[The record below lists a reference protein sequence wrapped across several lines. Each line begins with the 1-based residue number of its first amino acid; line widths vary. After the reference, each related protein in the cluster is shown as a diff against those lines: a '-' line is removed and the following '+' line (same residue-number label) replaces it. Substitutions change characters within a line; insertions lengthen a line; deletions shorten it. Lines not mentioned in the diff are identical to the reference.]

1 MYNNT
6 STMLTSIVVCRACVS
21 HRTLKIKSNH
31 FQLVNDKF
39 IKYTEKQYAKT

>member
-21 HRTLKIKSNH
+21 HRTLIINH
-31 FQLVNDKF
+31 CQLVNDKF